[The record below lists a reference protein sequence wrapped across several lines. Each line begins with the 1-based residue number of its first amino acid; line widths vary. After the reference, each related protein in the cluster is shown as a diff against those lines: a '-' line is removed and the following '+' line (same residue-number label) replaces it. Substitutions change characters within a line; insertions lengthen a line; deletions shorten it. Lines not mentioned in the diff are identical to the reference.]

1 MKKYK
6 KAMIV
11 IVAAAL
17 LIGLAAGGK
26 YAYDFMYYKE
36 AMAEVSIGS
45 IDPGAIEDGSY
56 VGSYDAKVISAKV
69 RVTVMDGKITDI
81 ELLEHKYDRGGPAVA
96 VIDEILKSQSL
107 DVDAVS
113 GATNSS
119 KTIMKAVENALDSGK
134 ENEPS
139 K

>member
-1 MKKYK
+1 MRK

-11 IVAAAL
+11 IVAVAL
-17 LIGLAAGGK
+17 LIGLVAGGK

-36 AMAEVSIGS
+36 AMASVTIGS
-45 IDPGAIEDGSY
+45 IDPGALKDGSY
-56 VGSYDAKVISAKV
+56 LGSYDAKIISAKV
-69 RVTVMDGKITDI
+69 RVTVKDGEITDI

-119 KTIMKAVENALDSGK
+119 KTIMKAVENALTGADDGDTI
-134 ENEPS
+134 
-139 K
+139 